1 MNRHALEPATGNS
14 RPPSGANHILDF
26 HLDASKILA
35 LADGGEKEAFSPL
48 PLRNLVPH
56 QEIPFNVYIKCKPK
70 DHTQPEFTLCCPQG
84 QVFQK
89 DWHRKLAALKV
100 PWVYFPRQEEESVLS
115 YLHGN
120 LKEVSPEGV
129 GQDPEK
135 AAQVL
140 DAMLL
145 WMQHCFTAERARTG
159 SRMRMALDFI
169 DLVFEFIKTGNAYLN
184 LTTAI
189 KKINC
194 HDKFLF
200 KHSLNV
206 CIFGLAF
213 FNYLGLQER
222 DAKLFGVG
230 ALLHDLGM
238 TQVPQEILR
247 KPESLDEEEMKLV
260 KRHPLLSYHMLKN
273 LSYFPPDPMLMVQQH
288 HENGDGSGYPLKLAG
303 SAIHPWARILR
314 VIDSYE
320 SVTSGRPWRPA
331 KSPKETLWSMRHE
344 WEQGRIYDRA
354 ILQAFIKFLGEV
366 D

>member
-1 MNRHALEPATGNS
+1 MQTT
-14 RPPSGANHILDF
+14 GANSIPPEGGSHILDF

-35 LADGGEKEAFSPL
+35 LADSGAKDAFSPL
-48 PLRNLVPH
+48 PLRNLVPNK
-56 QEIPFNVYIKCKPK
+56 ELPFNVYIKCKPK
-70 DHTQPEFTLCCPQG
+70 DNTSPEFTLCCPQG
-84 QVFQK
+84 QIFQK
-89 DWHRKLAALKV
+89 DWHHKLEALKV
-100 PWVYFPRQEEESVLS
+100 PWVYFPLQENEAVLG

-120 LKEVSPEGV
+120 LKEASPEDV

-145 WMQHCFTAERARTG
+145 WMQHFFTAERARTG

-169 DLVFEFIKTGNAYLN
+169 DLVFEFIKTNNAYLN
-184 LTTAI
+184 LMTAI
-189 KKINC
+189 KKINY

-213 FNYLGLQER
+213 FNYLRLPEQ
-222 DAKLFGVG
+222 DAKLFGMG

-238 TQVPQEILR
+238 TRVPPEILC
-247 KPESLDEEEMKLV
+247 KPESLDEEEMKLI
-260 KRHPLLSYHMLKN
+260 KRHPVLSYHMLKN
-273 LSYFPPDPMLMVQQH
+273 LTSFPQAPMLMQQH
-288 HENGDGSGYPLKLAG
+288 HENGDGSGYPLSLAG

-320 SVTSGRPWRPA
+320 SVTSGRPWRPPL
-331 KSPKETLWSMRHE
+331 SPKETLWAMRHE
-344 WEQGRIYDRA
+344 WEQSRIYDRA